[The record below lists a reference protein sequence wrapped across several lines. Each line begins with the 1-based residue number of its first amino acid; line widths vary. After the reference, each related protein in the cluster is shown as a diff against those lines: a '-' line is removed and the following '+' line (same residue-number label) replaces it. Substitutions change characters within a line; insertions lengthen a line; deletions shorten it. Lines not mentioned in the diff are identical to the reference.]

1 MTFQRHVTAHFVY
14 VLGCSSY
21 AKTEMF
27 NNCTK
32 NQGAWCNDACY
43 YGENKTLVQN
53 CTQIEPISPSDDYFQ
68 YVLLV
73 WIYFTTLQGV
83 KLSIY
88 CELVDQNS

>member
-1 MTFQRHVTAHFVY
+1 MTVKLLAEHHLEFLSLKGSPESTHVKWKSHVTAHFVY

-68 YVLLV
+68 
-73 WIYFTTLQGV
+73 
-83 KLSIY
+83 
-88 CELVDQNS
+88 